1 MADHCNWLQ
10 FIPPHSTKKLGEIE
24 ARQLTK
30 EEEEGQQTL
39 EDIEYL
45 LNYVDFLK
53 GNLRALRNGL
63 N

>member
-1 MADHCNWLQ
+1 MADHCTWLQ
-10 FIPPHSTKKLGEIE
+10 FGPPHSPKKLGEIE